1 MSATEGESLY
11 EKVLRQLAAAGKGG
25 PVAALP
31 APRAS
36 AAVVPWRRNAA
47 GAGAGAGIEVFW
59 VRRAP
64 ELAFMGG
71 WHAFPGGG
79 LSRSDAGLPVAG
91 TPRGLAAESG
101 NAANVGTVANAAG
114 LPDALRD
121 TVESVGPDAVPG
133 IVACAL
139 RELFEE
145 TGLLVSPVSVPAA
158 DLDRERRALLAGEKG
173 FGEVLA
179 TLGAAFGATLDA
191 TPLVYAGR
199 WLTPPFAPLRFDN
212 RFFLLEWPAAS
223 AVQPRVWPGELT
235 EGEWIEPEVAWE
247 RWHAGEVLAAPPI
260 LHFLRVLAE
269 EGPEAGLPRLVDP
282 SETNL
287 GPLRRIELRP
297 GVLLFPLA
305 VQTLPPAATV
315 NCYLLGH
322 GETVLVDPG
331 SPAEREIE
339 RLAEALAAVRERS
352 GRRVT
357 AIWLTHHHPDHV
369 GGVAALAA
377 RLRVPIC
384 AHEQTAARLAA
395 RGIAVDRLL
404 ADGERVV
411 LGGGSGGS
419 SGSGGSGDNGGPDMT
434 IRVVHTPGHAR
445 GHLCFFD
452 EEGGSLL
459 AGDMVAGLG
468 MIVVDP
474 PEGNMDDY
482 LASLEKMIALKPRI
496 LFPGHGPAVL
506 DAAAKLREYIDH
518 RLWREERILAA
529 AQAGQS
535 AAEML
540 PVVYDDVPAMAYPL
554 AERQILAHLERLRRA
569 GRLPG

>member
-11 EKVLRQLAAAGKGG
+11 EKVLRQLAAAGQGG
-25 PVAALP
+25 SAAALP

-36 AAVVPWRRNAA
+36 AAVVPWRRTPS
-47 GAGAGAGIEVFW
+47 GLEVYW
-59 VRRAP
+59 VRRSP

-79 LSRSDAGLPVAG
+79 LSRADAGLPVAG
-91 TPRGLAAESG
+91 APRGLSG
-101 NAANVGTVANAAG
+101 ETVHVVNAADAVHAAG
-114 LPDALRD
+114 LPDSLRD
-121 TVESVGPDAVPG
+121 TVETVGPDAVPG

-145 TGLLVSPVSVPAA
+145 TGLLVSRPAGAPASPA
-158 DLDRERRALLAGEKG
+158 DLERERRALLAGEKG
-173 FGEVLA
+173 FGEVLEA
-179 TLGAAFGATLDA
+179 LAATLDA
-191 TPLVYAGR
+191 SPLVYAGR

-212 RFFLLEWPAAS
+212 RFFLLEWPALS
-223 AVQPRVWPGELT
+223 AVQPAVWPGELA
-235 EGEWIEPEVAWE
+235 EGEWIEPGAAWA

-260 LHFLRVLAE
+260 LHLLRVLAE
-269 EGPEAGLPRLVDP
+269 DGPESGLPRLVDP
-282 SETNL
+282 AETNL
-287 GPLRRIELRP
+287 GPFRRIELRP

-322 GETVLVDPG
+322 GEAVLVDPG

-339 RLAEALAAVRERS
+339 RLEAALAAARERS
-352 GRRVT
+352 GLRVT

-377 RLRVPIC
+377 RLGVPVA
-384 AHEQTAARLAA
+384 AHQQTAERLAG

-411 LGGGSGGS
+411 LP
-419 SGSGGSGDNGGPDMT
+419 GGPSGPAMT
-434 IRVVHTPGHAR
+434 VRVVHTPGHAR

-452 EEGGSLL
+452 EAGGSLL

-474 PEGNMDDY
+474 PEGDMDDY
-482 LASLEKMIALKPRI
+482 LASLAKMIALGPHT

-506 DAAAKLREYIDH
+506 DAVAKLREYIDH

-529 AQAGQS
+529 AEAGQS
-535 AAEML
+535 ATEML
-540 PVVYDDVPAMAYPL
+540 PAVYDDVPAMAYPL

-569 GRLPG
+569 GRLPAI

>member
-25 PVAALP
+25 PAAELP

-36 AAVVPWRRNAA
+36 AAVVPWRLTD
-47 GAGAGAGIEVFW
+47 AGIEVYW
-59 VRRAP
+59 VRRSP

-79 LSRSDAGLPVAG
+79 LARTDAGLPIEGV
-91 TPRGLAAESG
+91 PRGLSRAADSPEP
-101 NAANVGTVANAAG
+101 AAAAG
-114 LPDALRD
+114 LPDTLRD
-121 TVESVGPDAVPG
+121 TVGAVGPDAIPG

-145 TGLLVSPVSVPAA
+145 TGLLVANPASPASPPPEAA
-158 DLDRERRALLAGEKG
+158 DLERERRALLEKEKG

-179 TLGAAFGATLDA
+179 SLGATLDA
-191 TPLVYAGR
+191 SPLVYAGR
-199 WLTPPFAPLRFDN
+199 WLTPPFTPIRFDN
-212 RFFLLEWPAAS
+212 RFFLLEWPAEAPI
-223 AVQPRVWPGELT
+223 QPAVWPGELA
-235 EGEWIEPEVAWE
+235 EGEWIDPRAAWA
-247 RWHAGEVLAAPPI
+247 RWQAGEVLAAPPI

-269 EGPEAGLPRLVDP
+269 DGPEAGLPRLVDP

-287 GPLRRIELRP
+287 GPFRRIELRP

-322 GETVLVDPG
+322 GEAVLVDPG
-331 SPAEREIE
+331 SPAEREIA
-339 RLAEALAAVRERS
+339 RLVEALAAARERS
-352 GRRVT
+352 GLRVT
-357 AIWLTHHHPDHV
+357 AIWLTHHHPDHI

-377 RLRVPIC
+377 RLGVPVG
-384 AHEQTAARLAA
+384 AHAQTADRLAA

-404 ADGERVV
+404 EDGERVV
-411 LGGGSGGS
+411 LA
-419 SGSGGSGDNGGPDMT
+419 GGPAGPPMT
-434 IRVVHTPGHAR
+434 VRVVHTPGHAR
-445 GHLCFFD
+445 GHLCFLD
-452 EEGGSLL
+452 EASGSLI

-474 PEGNMDDY
+474 PEGDMDDY
-482 LASLEKMIALKPRI
+482 LASLEKMIALAPRT

-506 DAAAKLREYIDH
+506 DPPAKLREYITH

-529 AQAGQS
+529 ARAGQT

-540 PVVYDDVPAMAYPL
+540 PAVYDDVPTAAYPL
-554 AERQILAHLERLRRA
+554 AERQILAHLERLRRS
-569 GRLPG
+569 GRLPAI